1 MKSPITNKEMKLIKE
16 KRYLNFRKES
26 YEIVFHAYLCEESG
40 EKFTDTKLDVLNT
53 TQVYNKY
60 REKHNIPFPEEIKQ
74 LRENYGLSQN
84 AISQVLGFG
93 INSYRQYESGE
104 IPSSSN
110 AKLIQL
116 AENPNNFIEML
127 QTCDSMDR
135 KTISKHI
142 KHVQKLIGST
152 HENGIID
159 YFLGSNIS
167 DIYSGY
173 RIPNWERFTEM
184 VVFFA
189 EKLQPYKTKMN
200 KLLFYADFLNF
211 KNYGHSIS
219 GMRYHAIPLGPV
231 PNKYQSIYEYLNN
244 NNKIEIEFIPIDINI
259 TGELFK
265 SKSDKPFNSS
275 LFTKTDLGILESVVD
290 RFKTTSTKDIIEISH
305 QEEAWKQNEK
315 DRSIISYE
323 FAFEINDTI

>member
-1 MKSPITNKEMKLIKE
+1 
-16 KRYLNFRKES
+16 LNFRKES
-26 YEIVFHAYLCEESG
+26 YEIVYHVYLCEESG
-40 EKFTDTKLDVLNT
+40 ERFTDTKLDELNT
-53 TQVYNKY
+53 NQVYNKY

-84 AISQVLGFG
+84 AMSQVLGFG

-116 AENPNNFIEML
+116 ADNPNNFIEML
-127 QTCDSMDR
+127 QTCDLMDR

-142 KHVQKLIGST
+142 KHVQKLIDST
-152 HENGIID
+152 HENSIID
-159 YFLGSNIS
+159 YFLGSNRS

-173 RIPNWERFTEM
+173 RNPNWERFTEM
-184 VVFFA
+184 VVFFS
-189 EKLQPYKTKMN
+189 EKIQPYKTKMN

-211 KNYGHSIS
+211 KNYGYSIS
-219 GMRYHAIPLGPV
+219 GMRYNAIPMGPV

-244 NNKIEIEFIPIDINI
+244 NDKIEIEYKDFGTDIS
-259 TGELFK
+259 GELFK
-265 SKSDKPFNSS
+265 SKSDKPFNSG
-275 LFTKTDLGILESVVD
+275 LFTETELVILESVVD

-315 DRSIISYE
+315 DRSAISYE
-323 FAFEINDTI
+323 YAFEME